1 MQTPTP
7 PAMLRTHRAALLLA
21 PLAAALGA
29 ASPAAAQAPATAPA
43 PATAAAPRQGP
54 TDPKE
59 LEAFLDGLMA
69 AYLRDKHIAG
79 ATVAVVRDSALLLA
93 KGYGYADLATR
104 TPVDPRTTLF
114 RIGSIS
120 KLFTWTAVMQLV
132 EQGKLDLDADI
143 NRYLD
148 FKIPDTYPQPITLR
162 HILTHTPGLEEDG
175 RDLIT
180 DDPARVATMKDWLPA
195 HMPARVRPP
204 GVHASYSNW
213 ATGVAGYIVERVSGM
228 PYDDYVEQHLFGPLG
243 MRYASSR
250 QPLPA
255 ALAPHQ
261 AQGYEFVAATGAYT
275 PKKFEIITGAAPAGS
290 FSVSAEDMAAFMRAH
305 LAKGA
310 WNGRRILADSTAVR
324 MQTRLH
330 GHDPRLPGFAH
341 GFYEQTTAG
350 PRAIGHGGDTQWFHS
365 DLILLP
371 TEGVGF
377 FVSFNTSTG
386 SQVSFKPFADDVLG
400 HYYPQPLPPVA
411 PAAADAKANARFAGE
426 YVFNRNSYTTFQKA
440 LALQGTLKVVAD
452 TSGALIVSSPLGAM
466 RAVRVDSLLFRD
478 EQGHDLLAFQQDASG
493 AITHAFLSA
502 TPMMAMERRN
512 GLQAPSVHLAIL
524 GFGVLTAVGTLGA
537 AIVRFF
543 GRHGRVGTPEALVRQ
558 GRWTMGMAALAIVA
572 FVAAIAGMAS
582 DPTAYILGS
591 RFGPLMAAL
600 ALPVLAALL
609 TAMGAGLAVR
619 QWRAGAGSVA
629 VRVRHTL
636 AVAVMAV
643 FCWSLYS
650 WNLLGWRL

>member
-29 ASPAAAQAPATAPA
+29 ASPATAQAPATAPA

-93 KGYGYADLATR
+93 KGYGYADLARR

-162 HILTHTPGLEEDG
+162 HVLTHTPGLEEDG
-175 RDLIT
+175 RDLFT
-180 DDPARVATMKDWLPA
+180 DDPARVASMKDWLPA

-213 ATGVAGYIVERVSGM
+213 ATAVAGYIVERVSGLS
-228 PYDDYVEQHLFGPLG
+228 YDDYIERHLFEPLG

-255 ALAPHQ
+255 ALAPHL

-275 PKKFEIITGAAPAGS
+275 PKKFEIVTGAAPAGS

-400 HYYPQPLPPVA
+400 HYYPQPLPPGT
-411 PAAADAKANARFAGE
+411 PTAADAKANARFAGE
-426 YVFNRNSYTTFQKA
+426 YVFNRRSYTTFQKA
-440 LALQGTLKVVAD
+440 VALSGAVKVAAD
-452 TSGALIVSSPLGAM
+452 TSGALLVATPFGAM
-466 RAVRVDSLLFRD
+466 RMVRVDSLLFRD
-478 EQGHDLLAFQQDASG
+478 VQGHDLLAFQQDASG
-493 AITHAFLSA
+493 AVTHAFLSMA
-502 TPMMAMERRN
+502 PMMVLERHP
-512 GLQAPSVHLAIL
+512 GAQAPTVHLALLAL
-524 GFGVLTAVGTLGA
+524 GLLTAVGTLTA
-537 AIVRFF
+537 AVVRHF
-543 GRHGRVGTPEALVRQ
+543 GRHGRVASPDALVRQ
-558 GRWTMGMAALAIVA
+558 GRWVMAGAALLVLG
-572 FVAAIAGMAS
+572 FVAAIAGMAA
-582 DPTAYILGS
+582 DPIKYILGNDL
-591 RFGPLMAAL
+591 GTLKAAL

-636 AVAVMAV
+636 AVAVMLA

>member
-1 MQTPTP
+1 MRL
-7 PAMLRTHRAALLLA
+7 LRRAALVALA
-21 PLAAALGA
+21 LAAGA
-29 ASPAAAQAPATAPA
+29 ATAPAQAPAQAPA
-43 PATAAAPRQGP
+43 RTAAAATPPATAAAPRQGP
-54 TDPKE
+54 ADPKE
-59 LEAFLDGLMA
+59 VEAFLDGLMA

-79 ATVAVVRDSALLLA
+79 ATVAVVRDSTLLLA
-93 KGYGYADLATR
+93 KGYGYADLASR

-148 FKIPDTYPQPITLR
+148 FTVPATYPQPITLR
-162 HILTHTPGLEEDG
+162 HILTHTPGLEEDS
-175 RDLIT
+175 RDLFT
-180 DDPARVATMKDWLPA
+180 DDPARVAAMKDWLPA
-195 HMPARVRPP
+195 HMPTRVRPP

-213 ATGVAGYIVERVSGM
+213 ATAVAGYIVERVSGLS
-228 PYDDYVEQHLFGPLG
+228 YDDYIERHLFEPLG

-255 ALAPHQ
+255 ALAPHL

-275 PKKFEIITGAAPAGS
+275 PKKFEIVTGAAPAGS

-305 LAKGA
+305 LLRGA

-350 PRAIGHGGDTQWFHS
+350 PRTIGHGGDTQWFHS

-386 SQVSFKPFADDVLG
+386 GQVSFKPFADDVLG
-400 HYYPQPLPPVA
+400 HYYPQPLPPVT

-426 YVFNRNSYTTFQKA
+426 YVFNRRSYTTFQKA
-440 LALQGTLKVVAD
+440 VALQGAVKVVAD
-452 TSGALIVSSPLGAM
+452 TSGALLVATPFGPLRM
-466 RAVRVDSLLFRD
+466 VRVDSLLFRD
-478 EQGHDLLAFQQDASG
+478 VQGHDLLAFQQDATG
-493 AITHAFLSA
+493 AITHAFLSMV
-502 TPMMAMERRN
+502 PMMALERRP
-512 GLQAPSVHLAIL
+512 GAQAPSVHLAIL
-524 GFGVLTAVGTLGA
+524 ALGLLTAVGMLTA
-537 AIVRFF
+537 AVVRHF
-543 GRHGRVGTPEALVRQ
+543 GRHGRVASPDTLVRQ
-558 GRWTMGMAALAIVA
+558 GRWAMAGAALLVLG
-572 FVAAIAGMAS
+572 FVAAIAGMAA
-582 DPTAYILGS
+582 DPITYILGNE
-591 RFGPLMAAL
+591 FGALKAAL
-600 ALPVLAALL
+600 TLPVLAALL
-609 TAMGAGLAVR
+609 TAVGAGIAVR

-629 VRVRHTL
+629 VRVRHAL
-636 AVAVMAV
+636 AVTVMLA